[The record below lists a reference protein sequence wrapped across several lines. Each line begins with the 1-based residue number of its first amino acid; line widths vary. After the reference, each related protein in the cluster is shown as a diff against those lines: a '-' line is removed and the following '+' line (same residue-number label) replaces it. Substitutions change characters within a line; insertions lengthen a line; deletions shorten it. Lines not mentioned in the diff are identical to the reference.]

1 MKRSLPLSTRVF
13 LLAFVPI
20 CLTLAIS
27 FFLFRR
33 QVEDNVKNGLRQTL
47 LSTQQELAKIRT
59 DAEKQEHSLLGAV
72 VENSSLKAGV
82 VLVRDSGNRLE
93 ATTTL
98 EDMLSE
104 MCLTLNYDVLVLFNA
119 SNKPTAAVLR
129 AGNEIKAITGER
141 IPFNPGEALL
151 AWSNSSLFRMSSVP
165 INLDRENLGTLAAGR
180 NLAESIDKHG
190 VLTRDGKV
198 ILSGFDKQSN
208 AELEA
213 SLAKCAPRSAD
224 CRAEIRGENFLV
236 VPIESANPGPG
247 FAMWS
252 VESIDAASAPLAR
265 AQANSLLTMIIAT
278 LAAALLVSLFA
289 SRSIALPLEGLIRKL
304 KLSETTGIL
313 TGDFELDSSTREV
326 NELASAFNS
335 AAKAVADS
343 QQRLDEAYLE
353 FTKAMAQTLDARDP
367 YTAGHSNRVSDY
379 ACLVAEALQLTAE
392 DRRIVKVGANLHD
405 IGKIGVSDAVLQKP
419 GKLTAAEFE
428 AIKKHTV
435 IGKKILE
442 DVSKFRDYLSIVEL
456 HHENHDGT
464 GYPWGIA
471 GEKIPIGARIVHV
484 VDAFDA
490 MTTNRPYRSAMS
502 AERALEI
509 IRENSGTQFDPAIV
523 EVFLRIMKSE
533 AINLA
538 EQLEALNANLK
549 AQEEQQEK
557 ERLTHDVF

>member
-47 LSTQQELAKIRT
+47 LSTQHELAKIRT

-82 VLVRDSGNRLE
+82 VLLRDSGNRLE

-129 AGNEIKAITGER
+129 AGNEIKVITGER

-151 AWSNSSLFRMSSVP
+151 AWSNSLFRMSSVP

-236 VPIESANPGPG
+236 VPIESVNPGPG
-247 FAMWS
+247 FAFWS

-538 EQLEALNANLK
+538 EQLVALNANLK